1 MVLEENPDKFKKR
14 PVRRAPPVSSG
25 GVVRRVAPVSPGVGV
40 RPVQQAGR
48 GVPVRQGY
56 LRSQAS
62 VGRVSSGVG
71 VRPVQQVRRVA
82 PVSSGGVA
90 VRRAPAVKSRAPLS
104 NVRPGNVPVG
114 RRPQQ
119 SPVRRVVP
127 VSPGVGVRPVQ
138 QVRRAVPVRRVPV
151 TSSLSPLAGRA
162 VQDNGLG
169 IIPPVKK
176 VSGSKFGVFKNFF
189 GGVRGR
195 FEDVLDNF
203 DGVGDVFDSFKER
216 FEGVQGVMG
225 FLIVHWWAILV
236 VLGVIGILTFSG
248 FVGISS
254 LKQEC
259 TFSLSVDCLDH
270 SVKKDSIELLIK
282 NVAERNI
289 IVKNIKVRSDALE
302 GFSGSDS
309 GICEL
314 ALNQRGRDLK
324 KNQKYLF
331 QLNVRPAV
339 SLSAA
344 APNDDNGFGLLA
356 DSVMLARAQPSGHM
370 PNLIPT
376 VESVECTARNAA
388 RSHISSISDRRVR
401 SVLSHYT
408 DLVVRNTTDQNPEQG
423 FGGSSSRAA
432 DNAYRAKE
440 SIVNAVRVATLDIYS
455 QARKNV
461 PVPDDPTEGVLQAID
476 DAVDDFSGSSGTNPI
491 KYQAALYVK
500 TYSGLNRG
508 LNAAKMVSA
517 VDKAADRY
525 IATATDE
532 LNGITEVARGESN
545 RRIDIAGVKREVRD
559 YAEYYSDDEASYFAA
574 DFVADAVE
582 QASDVAEIRET
593 AIAKSKSINRA
604 LTGYYLY
611 HAGLSR
617 IFSHPRYIRLSQY
630 VYEERSFID
639 YITYLE
645 APDKSGPVIL
655 YYHNLIME
663 SVHQYIN
670 DTLRPIVGAEDPN
683 LSSNNPSLNHEL
695 NDKVYFYYSDLTSDF
710 TTSGKI
716 TASSVHNSALRLT
729 IEPTLSSVIQS
740 AKDEA
745 HHVVNTGF
753 LKNSGNF
760 VNARITGSSES
771 AVISN
776 IEVAVREAI
785 QAVTEGARHVA
796 DEAERV
802 YRAGPTTPGGDPVA
816 DIKNYVSQ
824 NYPSS
829 HIAHDAAV
837 FIVESDISGSD
848 AGVVADNVDR
858 IGGEILTAVTLA
870 VETVSQVAYERSC
883 LDCSAYCFDSFCEY
897 FDPTI
902 SYDVKLIPWCSQY
915 ERYCE
920 NYPDNCVGC
929 GSSGDTCSSDDGCC
943 GNLVCVSRQCQVASS
958 CGSVGEVCC
967 SSGRA
972 CVSGFECVSGTCE
985 VPVVCGSEG
994 QACCTSGRACVS
1006 GFECVSGTCEVPV
1019 VCGSEGQSCCSSGR
1033 ACVSGFVCGTSGVC
1047 EVPVVCGSEGQACCT
1062 SGVACVS
1069 GFVCGTSGVC
1079 EVPVVCGSE
1088 GQACCTSGVAC
1099 VSGFVCGT
1107 SGVCEVPVVCGS
1119 EGQVCCTSGV
1129 ACVSGFECVSGTCE
1143 APCGAEDQACC
1154 TSGTECAGDL
1164 VCADSGT
1171 GSTCQPC
1178 GSGGQVCCGGRACDE
1193 DFECTGPGEGMCVGA
1208 CGSQGQECCPGDTE
1222 CGRDLACVVS
1232 GEGKTCQS
1240 CGQKDEV
1247 CCATGNQCSGSD
1259 LECVSGT
1266 CVEAEVCGSEDQV
1279 CCSSGTAC
1287 VSGFEC
1293 ESGTCRE
1300 IECGFEDQVCCAA
1313 DTCGSGLEC
1322 VSGMCVEA
1330 EVCGSEGKV
1339 CCSRN
1344 RCDSGLECES
1354 GTCREIECGYE
1365 DQDCCSVSTCASGLE
1380 CRLGTCKGVKCGSEG
1395 SVCCRGGKCDSDL
1408 ECVDNLCEMPEVQI
1422 EFVQHFSL
1430 GTLTPGLNESLTVT
1444 EPGILFSSIKF
1455 AVSVEVRDAELN
1467 VTSRSELPAGI
1478 SGGPAG
1484 MQSYGYVTIASED
1497 IGNEGVSG
1505 VYVEF
1510 SVDKDFFSGFSPSQI
1525 RFFEYNQETQAWN
1538 KLDDPVHLSE
1548 DKENHYFSVVAEDL
1562 VGDFAIALEKFVSC
1576 AHKDVAESRS
1586 RYSIELI
1593 YSWEDSPTVNHKVV
1607 GELSGSPP

>member
-1 MVLEENPDKFKKR
+1 MTKRGVLFLALAEGPDKLKKR
-14 PVRRAPPVSSG
+14 SVRRAPPVSPG

-40 RPVQQAGR
+40 RPVQQ
-48 GVPVRQGY
+48 
-56 LRSQAS
+56 
-62 VGRVSSGVG
+62 
-71 VRPVQQVRRVA
+71 VRRVA
-82 PVSSGGVA
+82 PVV
-90 VRRAPAVKSRAPLS
+90 
-104 NVRPGNVPVG
+104 PGRVPVG

-119 SPVRRVVP
+119 SPVRGVAP
-127 VSPGVGVRPVQ
+127 VSPSGIGRVPVKLTVTRPPLRVPGRVPVGRRPQQSPVRVAPVSPSGIGRVPVKLTVTRPPLRVPGGVAVRRVAPVSSGGAGVRPVQ
-138 QVRRAVPVRRVPV
+138 QVRRAVPVKMVVVRK
-151 TSSLSPLAGRA
+151 SASLPTGQV

-169 IIPPVKK
+169 IIPPVKN
-176 VSGSKFGVFKNFF
+176 VSGSKFGVFKNAF

-236 VLGVIGILTFSG
+236 VLGVIGILAFSG
-248 FVGISS
+248 FVGVSS

-270 SVKKDSIELLIK
+270 SVKENSIELLIK

-289 IVKNIKVRSDALE
+289 IVKNIKVRSDTLE
-302 GFSGSDS
+302 GPSGSDS

-314 ALNQRGRDLK
+314 ALDQRGSDLK

-331 QLNVRPAV
+331 QLNVRPVV

-344 APNDDNGFGLLA
+344 TPQSGGNDWNLLA

-370 PNLIPT
+370 PDLTAT
-376 VESVECTARNAA
+376 VESVECVVRNAA
-388 RSHISSISDRRVR
+388 RSHTSSISDRRVR
-401 SVLSHYT
+401 SVISHYT
-408 DLVVRNTTDQNPEQG
+408 DLVAGNVTDPNPEQDFNG
-423 FGGSSSRAA
+423 ASTRAVG
-432 DNAYRAKE
+432 NVQSTKE
-440 SIVNAVRVATLDIYS
+440 NIVNAVRAATRDIYS

-461 PVPDDPTEGVLQAID
+461 PVVTDDPAEEVLQAID
-476 DAVDDFSGSSGTNPI
+476 DAVNDFSGSSGTNPI
-491 KYQAALYVK
+491 KYQAALHVK
-500 TYSGLNRG
+500 ERSGLNIG
-508 LNAAKMVSA
+508 LNAAEMVSA
-517 VDKAADRY
+517 TDETAERFIVR
-525 IATATDE
+525 ATDE

-559 YAEYYSDDEASYFAA
+559 YAEGFSADEASYFAA
-574 DFVADAVE
+574 DFVADGIE

-593 AIAKSKSINRA
+593 AIIKSKAINGA

-611 HAGLSR
+611 HSRLST
-617 IFSHPRYIRLSQY
+617 IFSYPRYIRIRPY

-645 APDKSGPVIL
+645 APYKSGPVVL

-695 NDKVYFYYSDLTSDF
+695 NDKVFSRYSDLTLDF
-710 TTSGKI
+710 TDSGKI
-716 TASSVHNSALRLT
+716 DASSVHNLALRLT
-729 IEPTLSSVIQS
+729 IEPTLSSVIKS

-745 HHVVNTGF
+745 YLVGHRQTY
-753 LKNSGNF
+753 LENSGNF
-760 VNARITGSSES
+760 VKARITGSSES

-785 QAVTEGARHVA
+785 PAVTEGARHVA
-796 DEAERV
+796 DEAERASL
-802 YRAGPTTPGGDPVA
+802 AGPTIPAGDPVA

-837 FIVESDISGSD
+837 FIAESNIRGSD
-848 AGVVADNVDR
+848 AGAVADNVDR

-870 VETVSQVAYERSC
+870 VETVSWAAYENSC
-883 LDCSAYCFDSFCEY
+883 LDCSDHCFDFFCNS
-897 FDPTI
+897 FDPTR

-920 NYPDNCVGC
+920 KYPDNCVGC
-929 GSSGDTCSSDDGCC
+929 SGSGDTCSSDDGCC

-958 CGSVGEVCC
+958 CGSEGTACC
-967 SSGRA
+967 SSGNA
-972 CVSGFECVSGTCE
+972 CVSGFECVSGICE
-985 VPVVCGSEG
+985 IPE
-994 QACCTSGRACVS
+994 
-1006 GFECVSGTCEVPV
+1006 
-1019 VCGSEGQSCCSSGR
+1019 VCGSEGQSCCSGNSCDSSLE
-1033 ACVSGFVCGTSGVC
+1033 CVSGIC
-1047 EVPVVCGSEGQACCT
+1047 EIPEVCGSEGQSCC
-1062 SGVACVS
+1062 SGNSCDSSLECVS
-1069 GFVCGTSGVC
+1069 GICEIPEVCDSAGDECCVGS
-1079 EVPVVCGSE
+1079 VCGS
-1088 GQACCTSGVAC
+1088 GL
-1099 VSGFVCGT
+1099 
-1107 SGVCEVPVVCGS
+1107 
-1119 EGQVCCTSGV
+1119 
-1129 ACVSGFECVSGTCE
+1129 ECVSGTCE

-1154 TSGTECAGDL
+1154 TSGTECTGDF
-1164 VCADSGT
+1164 VCVVLGT
-1171 GSTCQPC
+1171 GSTCQQC
-1178 GSGGQVCCGGRACDE
+1178 GSGGQICCSGRACDVS
-1193 DFECTGPGEGMCVGA
+1193 FECTGSGEGMCTGD
-1208 CGSQGQECCPGDTE
+1208 CGSQDQKCCPGDTE
-1222 CGRDLACVVS
+1222 CGRDLVCVAS
-1232 GEGKTCQS
+1232 GEERTCQS

-1247 CCATGNQCSGSD
+1247 CCATGDQCSGSG

-1313 DTCGSGLEC
+1313 DTCGSDLEC

-1330 EVCGSEGKV
+1330 EECGSEGKV

-1354 GTCREIECGYE
+1354 GTCGEIECGYE

-1380 CRLGTCKGVKCGSEG
+1380 CRLGSCKGVKCGSEG
-1395 SVCCRGGKCDSDL
+1395 NVCCRGGECDSDL
-1408 ECVDNLCEMPEVQI
+1408 ECVDNLCEMPEVVV

-1430 GTLTPGLNESLTVT
+1430 GTLTPGSNESLTVT
-1444 EPGILFSSIKF
+1444 EPGIPFSLIQF
-1455 AVSVEVRDAELN
+1455 TVSEEVRDAEIN

-1525 RFFEYNQETQAWN
+1525 RFFEYNHVVNAWN

-1548 DKENHYFSVVAEDL
+1548 DGDNHYFSVVAEDL
-1562 VGDFAIALEKFVSC
+1562 VGDFVIALEKFVSC

>member
-1 MVLEENPDKFKKR
+1 MGFEKLPVKSKKAQDKFETSTGSRPGSVPVKKV
-14 PVRRAPPVSSG
+14 PSG
-25 GVVRRVAPVSPGVGV
+25 GVPVRGGSQQPPVRRVAPVSPGVGV

-56 LRSQAS
+56 VRSQAS
-62 VGRVSSGVG
+62 VGRVSSGG
-71 VRPVQQVRRVA
+71 VAVRSVPQQSQVRRVA

-119 SPVRRVVP
+119 SPVRRVAP
-127 VSPGVGVRPVQ
+127 VSPGVVGVRPVQ
-138 QVRRAVPVRRVPV
+138 QVRRDVPVRRVPV
-151 TSSLSPLAGRA
+151 KSSLSPPAGRA

-176 VSGSKFGVFKNFF
+176 VSGNKFDFFKNAF
-189 GGVRGR
+189 GGVRDR

-203 DGVGDVFDSFKER
+203 DGVGDVFDSFKEKL
-216 FEGVQGVMG
+216 EGVQGVMG
-225 FLIVHWWAILV
+225 FLLVHWWAILV

-248 FVGISS
+248 FVGVSS

-270 SVKKDSIELLIK
+270 SVKEDSIELLLK

-289 IVKNIKVRSDALE
+289 IVKNIKVRSDTLE

-314 ALNQRGRDLK
+314 SLDQRGRDLK

-331 QLNVRPAV
+331 QLNIRPAV

-344 APNDDNGFGLLA
+344 TPQSGGNDWNLLA
-356 DSVMLARAQPSGHM
+356 DSVMLARAQPSGHT

-432 DNAYRAKE
+432 DNAYRTKE
-440 SIVNAVRVATLDIYS
+440 SIVNAVLVATLDIYS

-461 PVPDDPTEGVLQAID
+461 PVPDDPTEEVLQAID

-525 IATATDE
+525 IATATDR

-710 TTSGKI
+710 TISGKI

-745 HHVVNTGF
+745 HRVGNTGF

-870 VETVSQVAYERSC
+870 VETVSLAAYERSC

-967 SSGRA
+967 SG
-972 CVSGFECVSGTCE
+972 
-985 VPVVCGSEG
+985 GS
-994 QACCTSGRACVS
+994 CDS

-1033 ACVSGFVCGTSGVC
+1033 ACVSGFECRSGVC
-1047 EVPVVCGSEGQACCT
+1047 EVPVVCGSEGQSCCS
-1062 SGVACVS
+1062 SGR
-1069 GFVCGTSGVC
+1069 
-1079 EVPVVCGSE
+1079 
-1088 GQACCTSGVAC
+1088 
-1099 VSGFVCGT
+1099 
-1107 SGVCEVPVVCGS
+1107 
-1119 EGQVCCTSGV
+1119 

-1143 APCGAEDQACC
+1143 VP
-1154 TSGTECAGDL
+1154 
-1164 VCADSGT
+1164 
-1171 GSTCQPC
+1171 
-1178 GSGGQVCCGGRACDE
+1178 
-1193 DFECTGPGEGMCVGA
+1193 
-1208 CGSQGQECCPGDTE
+1208 
-1222 CGRDLACVVS
+1222 
-1232 GEGKTCQS
+1232 
-1240 CGQKDEV
+1240 
-1247 CCATGNQCSGSD
+1247 
-1259 LECVSGT
+1259 
-1266 CVEAEVCGSEDQV
+1266 
-1279 CCSSGTAC
+1279 
-1287 VSGFEC
+1287 
-1293 ESGTCRE
+1293 
-1300 IECGFEDQVCCAA
+1300 
-1313 DTCGSGLEC
+1313 DTCG
-1322 VSGMCVEA
+1322 
-1330 EVCGSEGKV
+1330 
-1339 CCSRN
+1339 
-1344 RCDSGLECES
+1344 
-1354 GTCREIECGYE
+1354 
-1365 DQDCCSVSTCASGLE
+1365 
-1380 CRLGTCKGVKCGSEG
+1380 
-1395 SVCCRGGKCDSDL
+1395 
-1408 ECVDNLCEMPEVQI
+1408 
-1422 EFVQHFSL
+1422 
-1430 GTLTPGLNESLTVT
+1430 
-1444 EPGILFSSIKF
+1444 
-1455 AVSVEVRDAELN
+1455 
-1467 VTSRSELPAGI
+1467 
-1478 SGGPAG
+1478 
-1484 MQSYGYVTIASED
+1484 
-1497 IGNEGVSG
+1497 
-1505 VYVEF
+1505 
-1510 SVDKDFFSGFSPSQI
+1510 
-1525 RFFEYNQETQAWN
+1525 
-1538 KLDDPVHLSE
+1538 
-1548 DKENHYFSVVAEDL
+1548 
-1562 VGDFAIALEKFVSC
+1562 
-1576 AHKDVAESRS
+1576 
-1586 RYSIELI
+1586 
-1593 YSWEDSPTVNHKVV
+1593 
-1607 GELSGSPP
+1607 